1 MLLVLGR
8 QSSMAAIGKKKDRGK
23 NKNTKVVD
31 KGTPNGVHV
40 SVPSGTHARGAGNA
54 DRKRLRSARRKT
66 E

>member
-1 MLLVLGR
+1 
-8 QSSMAAIGKKKDRGK
+8 
-23 NKNTKVVD
+23 
-31 KGTPNGVHV
+31 V

>member
-1 MLLVLGR
+1 
-8 QSSMAAIGKKKDRGK
+8 MAAIGKKKDRGK